1 MPPMDVRRAPLNER
15 ARRPTACCRALER
28 GAIARGQAVHPQEQH
43 GPDDGQHDAPQREA
57 VQAGTSDQVA
67 EEATDESP
75 DDPDQ
80 HRDDDATRIL
90 PGHERLGDRTSD
102 QSEHDPSEDSHST
115 ASDGVSG
122 RQCALLSQRAYQ
134 LRSRASGSRAGELC
148 GALEFAMAATL
159 SPHAADDDLTAK
171 RYDRRLVR
179 RLLVYVRPY
188 KRLVAGALI
197 LLMTDG
203 LLQLI
208 GPILTQRV
216 IDVALPTRDAGMA
229 GRSALL
235 YAASLVLAFG
245 CSYGETMLP
254 ALLGQRVMRDLRQQ
268 LFVHVQRLPIVFYD
282 RTPVGRLVTRV
293 TSDVESL
300 NELFTA
306 GVVAGLGDLFTL
318 LAIAVMMVV
327 IDWRL
332 ALAAFAVIPL
342 VYLTSHLFQ
351 SRVRIAYRDI
361 RTRLAR
367 INAYLQERITGI
379 RVVQLFGREAGETQR
394 FATLNRAHL
403 DANLRSITI
412 YALYFPAI
420 EFLTSV
426 ALAVLLVA
434 GAQRVGVGSLS
445 VGVVAAFLQLLRRFY
460 QPLQDL
466 ADKFNTL
473 QQAMAASERIF
484 LLLDTEPAVVPLAA
498 DRETVPVLHA
508 APVDGAA
515 EVPRGVTIAFEDV
528 WFHYGERWSTPV
540 WVLRGV
546 SFTTRPGETVAL
558 VGHTGAGKTT
568 IVNLLLRFYEP
579 QRGRITANGVDVRDL
594 PLDEWRRLIGY
605 VQQDIFLFAADVR
618 ANVRLDAPLDD
629 AAVMAA
635 AARVGA
641 DRVIARL
648 PSGLDRVLGERG
660 ASVSVGER
668 QLLSFAR
675 ALAAD
680 PAVLVLD
687 EATSAVDSEAEAEIQ
702 RGLAGL
708 VRGRTTIAIAHP
720 LSTIVAAEESLVLLH
735 GEPRARGTHAQLRA
749 RGGLYERLYRLQAGE
764 GPEPDVRAVTLA
776 SLPSG
781 G

>member
-1 MPPMDVRRAPLNER
+1 
-15 ARRPTACCRALER
+15 
-28 GAIARGQAVHPQEQH
+28 
-43 GPDDGQHDAPQREA
+43 
-57 VQAGTSDQVA
+57 
-67 EEATDESP
+67 
-75 DDPDQ
+75 
-80 HRDDDATRIL
+80 
-90 PGHERLGDRTSD
+90 
-102 QSEHDPSEDSHST
+102 
-115 ASDGVSG
+115 
-122 RQCALLSQRAYQ
+122 
-134 LRSRASGSRAGELC
+134 
-148 GALEFAMAATL
+148 MAATI
-159 SPHAADDDLTAK
+159 SPHAGDEDLAAK
-171 RYDRRLVR
+171 RYDRRLMR
-179 RLLVYVRPY
+179 RLVVYVRPY
-188 KRLVAGALI
+188 KRLVAGALA
-197 LLMTDG
+197 LLMAEG
-203 LLQLI
+203 LLQLV
-208 GPILTQRV
+208 GPVLTQRV
-216 IDVALPTRDAGMA
+216 IDVAVPARDGRMA
-229 GRSALL
+229 LQAAAL
-235 YAASLVLAFG
+235 YAGSLVLAFG
-245 CSYGETMLP
+245 CSYGETMLT

-268 LFVHVQRLPIVFYD
+268 LFEHVQRLSIAFYD

-318 LAIAVMMVV
+318 LAIAVMMVTT
-327 IDWRL
+327 DWRL

-351 SRVRIAYRDI
+351 SRVRVAYRDI

-367 INAYLQERITGI
+367 INAYLQERITGM
-379 RVVQLFGREAGETQR
+379 RVVQLFGREAGETER
-394 FATLNRAHL
+394 FAGLNKGHL

-434 GAQRVGVGSLS
+434 GAQRVGAGTLS

-484 LLLDTEPAVVPLAA
+484 LLLDTEPAA
-498 DRETVPVLHA
+498 DAGAGAGRGPRLVA
-508 APVDGAA
+508 GAPI
-515 EVPRGVTIAFEDV
+515 TIAFEGV
-528 WFHYGERWSTPV
+528 WFHYGDAHSAPS
-540 WVLRGV
+540 WVLRDV
-546 SFTTRPGETVAL
+546 SFVARPDETVAL

-579 QRGRITANGVDVRDL
+579 QRGRITANGIDIREVAL
-594 PLDEWRRLIGY
+594 EEWRRLIGY

-618 ANVRLDAPLDD
+618 TNIRLDAPVDD
-629 AAVMAA
+629 AAVLAS

-648 PSGLDRVLGERG
+648 PSGLDQVLGERG
-660 ASVSVGER
+660 SSVSVGER

-675 ALAAD
+675 ALAAS
-680 PAVLVLD
+680 PSVLVLD

-702 RGLAGL
+702 AGIKVL
-708 VRGRTTIAIAHP
+708 MEGRTTIAIAHR
-720 LSTIVAAEESLVLLH
+720 LSTIVTAEEILVLHH
-735 GEPRARGTHAQLRA
+735 GEVRERGTHAQLRA

-764 GPEPDVRAVTLA
+764 GPGGEEPRAALA
-776 SLPSG
+776 SLPG
-781 G
+781 GG